1 MPLET
6 EEPFLLQT
14 ENIIFDIQCP
24 IYDFQEMILCHT
36 TLNNHVLL
44 NIQCIFKCQAA
55 YDGTKTFLKE

>member
-14 ENIIFDIQCP
+14 ENIIFDIQSS

-44 NIQCIFKCQAA
+44 NIQC
-55 YDGTKTFLKE
+55 T

>member
-14 ENIIFDIQCP
+14 ENIIFDIQSS

-44 NIQCIFKCQAA
+44 NIQCTFKCQAL
-55 YDGTKTFLKE
+55 TMEQKHF